1 MVFCMVAL
9 LLPESLWAQSASVSN
24 GKLTITTN
32 AGGLVSTY
40 LGALTEETTPKLSE
54 VKACTTLELIGYFT
68 SEDLAALQTSGDDY
82 KFTNVDMSEARFV
95 STTTT
100 SETSSAT
107 GLNFLYHVAPSN
119 PTIYSGAKAIIGGT
133 LYKVTAVTPS
143 WEDITSENPST
154 FTEVGFSDADKDS
167 RLSQFFDDNIIKIVP
182 ANYYVLSVTRAWNK
196 SNTQPATGT
205 EINNPNFTENELD
218 KYLYKDK
225 YDNDLTPNAWVKYDI
240 YNYWKYVITRT
251 WKAIPSGDADYETA
265 TSNASE
271 IQGQTPEQY
280 FATASY
286 VNENEYRKFA
296 TAYAYYQLETYQ
308 ENDQTK
314 RRWKAIT
321 DEDVTDEIRNS
332 AKDVTG
338 FTKLDVD
345 NNSGTHADDTA
356 YTVGDYIR
364 FGTSFDY
371 YKYVWTREWQSIE
384 TSSTETSIDHEPTSA
399 DFEGKNEGAEVRK
412 ATGNYNYYQL
422 IETRT
427 WNGPTTSM
435 PADKKFSDVTTITEW
450 NEANINDYINSY
462 ENGKCIRFAIEDA
475 KFYKKKTIRTWTE
488 QSYTDGSQYNISHR
502 FATGT
507 TPNETVG
514 NLGEYGVVNGSD
526 YAKNGELSN
535 TLHYDYSQMKF
546 SYWSGS
552 LVTATTSKYA
562 DNTINSQLFDNC
574 QSLTTVNYLAGNVT
588 GFMDKKSE
596 NGYHVKTVTFGKNV
610 TSIDESAFLRCNT
623 LETISFDNDYEDGN
637 KDMLTGVTYPID
649 FAIGNQ
655 AFQYCTALQGIIVP
669 NRVTYIG
676 SSAFENA
683 GNNSSTD
690 EFTLY
695 FERRLSSLVSNHKV
709 GIDHDVNLV
718 IDNAAFMDCK
728 NLKTLELPIRL
739 TNLGSNSFKG
749 TTSLTSM
756 LIREDSEN
764 SRLKTIPNAAFAGS
778 GIQTLL
784 VPKSVTLIEDAA
796 FQSCSRLKTVTFQEQ
811 TATKNDPEE
820 PLVIKSGAFA
830 GGTET
835 AVEEIILVDCTQ
847 RKLVCEYNAFNFTA
861 MEAQTQEGVSLTKL
875 KLASDDDTNFNYY
888 VGKWK
893 KGLAFSQK
901 NLNAMKDGYNG
912 TNGGVTYI
920 GLAPEVS
927 SINKTNGFYESPE
940 TTGENTLYAAANG
953 WQQFASSTS
962 KREVKVVGNVFMT
975 YSSDKPYSL
984 PAGLLA
990 FRVSAYTYSGENIPE
1005 GGQMTLKNIGYLP
1018 SNTGVILIS
1027 TDQYVITN
1035 GQDASIIY
1043 FGDTNETTEYPYQ
1056 ETGDNANLLV
1066 PAVSKVNIGP
1076 VSWGPTNGTNTFSLS
1091 GSGSFD
1097 HRNFGMHKTYHYFAR
1112 LKRITMPDN
1121 RAFLSLPTTLFNEED
1136 EGMEGG
1142 PKLIETTAGKAGSVY
1157 DPSIAGGHSAPLL
1170 FDYDLMEY
1178 GVVWPLGDLDMLHIS
1193 QPTDIKDI
1201 APIERTNVVEGIF
1214 TLQGVRVTTTTPGN
1228 IYIING
1234 KKVYVK

>member
-1 MVFCMVAL
+1 MRNFFFMVFCMVAL

-40 LGALTEETTPKLSE
+40 LGTLTEETTPKLSE

-107 GLNFLYHVAPSN
+107 GLNFLYDKVPSN

-196 SNTQPATGT
+196 SNTQPDTGT

-225 YDNDLTPNAWVKYDI
+225 YDNDLTPNYWVKYDI
-240 YNYWKYVITRT
+240 YNYWKYVITKT
-251 WKAIPSGDADYETA
+251 WTKIPENEVNNWAE
-265 TSNASE
+265 E
-271 IQGQTPEQY
+271 IKGQTPEQY
-280 FATASY
+280 FASNIH
-286 VNENEYRKFA
+286 VPENAFVKFA
-296 TAYAYYQLETYQ
+296 TSYNYYTNANGVWERVENVTTEIESNAKDPQFN
-308 ENDQTK
+308 END
-314 RRWKAIT
+314 
-321 DEDVTDEIRNS
+321 VT
-332 AKDVTG
+332 TG
-338 FTKLDVD
+338 DHKSHL
-345 NNSGTHADDTA
+345 N
-356 YTVGDYIR
+356 DYGEYLTNPVYVR
-364 FGTSFDY
+364 FGATFDY
-371 YKYVWTREWQSIE
+371 YKYVWTGGWQSIE
-384 TSSTETSIDHEPTSA
+384 TSSTETSIDHVPTI
-399 DFEGKNEGAEVRK
+399 DDVRDEGAEVRQ

-462 ENGKCIRFAIEDA
+462 ENGKCIRFVKEGA
-475 KFYKKKTIRTWTE
+475 KYYKKKTIRTWTV
-488 QSYTDGSQYNISHR
+488 QSYTNGSQYNISHR

-507 TPNETVG
+507 TPSETVG

-535 TLHYDYSQMKF
+535 TLHYDYNQMKF

-588 GFMDKKSE
+588 GFMDKKSD
-596 NGYHVKTVTFGKNV
+596 NGYQITTVTFGKNI
-610 TSIDESAFLRCNT
+610 TSIEASAFQRCNT
-623 LETISFDNDYEDGN
+623 LTTISFDNDYEDGN

-655 AFQYCTALQGIIVP
+655 AFQGCTALQGIIVP

-1076 VSWGPTNGTNTFSLS
+1076 VSWGPTSGTNTFSLS

-1178 GVVWPLGDLDMLHIS
+1178 GVVWPLGDLDMLYIS

-1201 APIERTNVVEGIF
+1201 APIEHTNVVEGIF

-1228 IYIING
+1228 IYIIKG